1 MAKSLRASTHIHAK
15 SVKRQAVFQKIVDA
29 REARIA
35 DKLKSELIQ
44 QKLKELREKEGA
56 DAMIDEEKLIAEIE
70 EKKNNSDNNEVKVS
84 TSGWREGR
92 HHLYKKNKKLKKSKK
107 KGSFTKF

>member
-1 MAKSLRASTHIHAK
+1 MAKSLRASSHLNAK

-29 REARIA
+29 REASIA
-35 DKLKSELIQ
+35 EKLKNELIQ
-44 QKLKELREKEGA
+44 QKLKELKEREGA
-56 DAMIDEEKLIAEIE
+56 DSMVDEEKLIAQI
-70 EKKNNSDNNEVKVS
+70 EKKRENQEPSEIKIS

-92 HHLYKKNKKLKKSKK
+92 HHLYKKNKMLKKSKK